1 MKKSNIVLTGF
12 MGAGK
17 TEVGKR
23 LAKLLKM
30 NFVDTDT
37 AIEAAVGMKIP
48 DIFQKHGEEHF
59 RSEEAAVIRKA
70 ADNNRCVIA
79 TGGGV
84 VLNPVNIKV
93 LREKGVIILLTARPS
108 VIAER
113 VKKTGSRP
121 LLQVDNLKGHIRE
134 LLSERAPYYQ
144 DCDYRIDTSELS
156 IEQVVER
163 IISLLEENQELG
175 EADTLQTL
183 WVDLKERGYSIKIG
197 AGNLEYLGECIAAL
211 EPLQNVQSVLL
222 VTNERVGPL
231 YGKQVLGSLKQAGFT
246 PLYYQLPDGEE
257 YKSLESAEQLY
268 TTAIENGLDRQSV
281 VVALGGGVVG
291 DLAGFV
297 AATYMRG
304 ISLIQVPTTLL
315 AQVDSSVG
323 GKVAVNHPLGKNM
336 IGSFYQPQL
345 VFIDV
350 QVLNTLDPGE
360 VRAGLAEVIKYGV
373 IQDGDFFSY
382 LEEHLEQ
389 ILNLDQGVLSYIIKK
404 SCSIKAKVVE
414 KDERESGVRA
424 FLNFGHTIG
433 HALEALTSYR
443 VYRHGEAVAAGM
455 VAAANIA
462 VGRGLLKEED
472 KNRLEKLLN
481 RAGLPT
487 AVPIAAADIIN
498 ILPRDKK
505 ARHGRPRFVLPLA
518 MGSVKL
524 FEDVEDNE
532 IRAALNRCC
541 AENVSY

>member
-17 TEVGKR
+17 TEAGKR
-23 LAKLLKM
+23 LAELM
-30 NFVDTDT
+30 EMDFIDTDVSV
-37 AIEAAVGMKIP
+37 EAAVGMKIP
-48 DIFQKHGEEHF
+48 QIFQKYGEKRF
-59 RSEEAAVIRKA
+59 RYEEAAVVQKA
-70 ADNNRCVIA
+70 AVCSNCVIA

-84 VLNPVNIKV
+84 VLNPENTKV
-93 LREKGVIILLTARPS
+93 LRDRGIIILLTARVDVLADRIIKP
-108 VIAER
+108 
-113 VKKTGSRP
+113 GDRP
-121 LLQVDNLKGHIRE
+121 LLQGGELKTRIRE
-134 LLSERAPYYQ
+134 LLSARESYYQ
-144 DCDYRIDTSELS
+144 DYDYRIDTSELS
-156 IEQVVER
+156 IEQVAGR
-163 IISLLEENQELG
+163 IISLLDDNQETV
-175 EADTLQTL
+175 EAGILEKL
-183 WVDLKERGYSIKIG
+183 YVDLKERGYSIKIG
-197 AGNLEYLGECIAAL
+197 AGNLEQLGEAMAAL
-211 EPLQNVQSVLL
+211 EPLQHAKSVF
-222 VTNERVGPL
+222 VITNERVGPL

-246 PLYYQLPDGEE
+246 PLYFQLPDGEE
-257 YKSLESAEQLY
+257 YKSLESADKLY
-268 TTAIENGLDRQSV
+268 TLAIENGLDRQSA

-323 GKVAVNHPLGKNM
+323 GKVAVNHSLGKNM

-350 QVLNTLDPGE
+350 QVLKTLDPGE

-389 ILNLDQGVLSYIIKK
+389 VLALDQGILSYVIKK
-404 SCSIKAKVVE
+404 SCSIKSRVVE
-414 KDERESGVRA
+414 KDERENGMRVL
-424 FLNFGHTIG
+424 LNFGHTIG

-443 VYRHGEAVAAGM
+443 IYRHGEAVAVGM
-455 VAAANIA
+455 VVAANIA

-472 KNRLEKLLN
+472 KDRLEKLLN

-487 AVPIAAADIIN
+487 TVPIAAADILN

-505 ARHGRPRFVLPLA
+505 ARHGKPRFVLPLVL
-518 MGSVKL
+518 GRVNL
-524 FEDVEDNE
+524 YEDVETDE
-532 IRAALNRCC
+532 IRAALVGD
-541 AENVSY
+541 A

>member
-1 MKKSNIVLTGF
+1 M
-12 MGAGK
+12 
-17 TEVGKR
+17 
-23 LAKLLKM
+23 
-30 NFVDTDT
+30 
-37 AIEAAVGMKIP
+37 
-48 DIFQKHGEEHF
+48 
-59 RSEEAAVIRKA
+59 
-70 ADNNRCVIA
+70 
-79 TGGGV
+79 
-84 VLNPVNIKV
+84 NIKV

-121 LLQVDNLKGHIRE
+121 LLQVDNLKGRIRE

-163 IISLLEENQELG
+163 IISLLEEDQELG

-183 WVDLKERGYSIKIG
+183 WVDLKERGYSINIG

-222 VTNERVGPL
+222 ATNERVGPL

-382 LEEHLEQ
+382 LEEHLER
-389 ILNLDQGVLSYIIKK
+389 ILNLDQGVLSYVIKK
-404 SCSIKAKVVE
+404 SCSIKAKVG
-414 KDERESGVRA
+414 KRMSGERC
-424 FLNFGHTIG
+424 
-433 HALEALTSYR
+433 TS
-443 VYRHGEAVAAGM
+443 
-455 VAAANIA
+455 
-462 VGRGLLKEED
+462 L
-472 KNRLEKLLN
+472 
-481 RAGLPT
+481 
-487 AVPIAAADIIN
+487 
-498 ILPRDKK
+498 
-505 ARHGRPRFVLPLA
+505 
-518 MGSVKL
+518 S
-524 FEDVEDNE
+524 
-532 IRAALNRCC
+532 
-541 AENVSY
+541 